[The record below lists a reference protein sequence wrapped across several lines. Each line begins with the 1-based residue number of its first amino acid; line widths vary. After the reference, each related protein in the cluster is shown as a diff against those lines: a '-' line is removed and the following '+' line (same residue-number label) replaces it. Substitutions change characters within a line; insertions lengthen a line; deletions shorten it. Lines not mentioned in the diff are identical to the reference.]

1 MKASKAE
8 LAGYTLV
15 MAENYG
21 SSAMRYTRAVKRGH
35 GLVQL
40 DDHWDSMRLRTM
52 LAWFSLDRKEI
63 LDHARKGV
71 RLTREA
77 IARLDQQSAT
87 TTNTT
92 P

>member
-21 SSAMRYTRAVKRGH
+21 SSAMRYSRAVKRGH
-35 GLVQL
+35 ALVQL

-63 LDHARKGV
+63 LDHARIGV
-71 RLTREA
+71 RSTREA
-77 IARLDQQSAT
+77 FAWLDQKSAT
-87 TTNTT
+87 TTTT